1 MSDYRSRLSNIE
13 LLRLVS
19 MLLVLVTH
27 AFGVALGNPTKID
40 FQLSPFSASFRV
52 LMESLS
58 VVCVNVFVLI
68 SGWFGIKPSVKGL
81 TGFLFQCLFFSVG
94 VTIIASLLGIGAPL
108 GVGDIGKM
116 FFFGKYYYWFVKCYI
131 CLYIL
136 APALNAF
143 IETSDKRVVCMV
155 IICLL
160 LMQTV
165 YGWTGVMA
173 DFDRGFSV
181 MSFVILYT
189 LARYIR
195 LYGGKAISL
204 NKWIDLLI
212 YLGLSVALAAVYI
225 FAVNYDIPPIA
236 SHLFVFINPIV
247 IISSVYLFLFFSKL
261 DVQSDVT
268 NYLSRSAFAVYLFHM
283 NTKIWDRYL
292 DDCYKAFT
300 TGEGIKGI
308 MLVFCF
314 LLAVYV
320 VSILIDQVR
329 LLCWK
334 PLGRKLDKALL
345 KSNDS

>member
-1 MSDYRSRLSNIE
+1 MSDYRNRQSNYE

-40 FQLSPFSASFRV
+40 FQLSPISASFRV

-68 SGWFGIKPSVKGL
+68 SGWFGIKPNVKSL
-81 TGFLFQCLFFSVG
+81 AGFLFQCLFFSVG
-94 VTIIASLLGIGAPL
+94 VTILASLLGIGGHL
-108 GVGDIGKM
+108 DVKDIGNM

-143 IETSDKRVVCMV
+143 IETSNKRVVCMV

-181 MSFVILYT
+181 MSFVILYL

-204 NKWIDLLI
+204 NKWIDLSI

-236 SHLFVFINPIV
+236 SHLFVFINPVV

-261 DVQSDVT
+261 DIQSKAV

-283 NTKIWDRYL
+283 NAKIWDRYL
-292 DDCYKAFT
+292 DDCYRAFT
-300 TGEGIKGI
+300 ASEGIKGI
-308 MLVFCF
+308 LLVFSF
-314 LLAVYV
+314 LLAVYA
-320 VSILIDQVR
+320 VSILIDQIR
-329 LLCWK
+329 LMCWK
-334 PLGRKLDKALL
+334 PLGRKLDIALL
-345 KSNDS
+345 ERNDS